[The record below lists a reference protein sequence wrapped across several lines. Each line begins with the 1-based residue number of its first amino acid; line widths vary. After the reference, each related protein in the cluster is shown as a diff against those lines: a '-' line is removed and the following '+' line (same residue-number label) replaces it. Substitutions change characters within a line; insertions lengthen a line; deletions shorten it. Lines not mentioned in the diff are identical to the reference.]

1 MKALDA
7 HAYPGQADGQQG
19 LEGKGGKLDE
29 QAVGA
34 RIWDLPQHLWLPHKL
49 PKGESQ
55 WILPAFSPQEN
66 HSLQSGEGEVHP
78 AGEDGAVI
86 TLVVCHDCFFCP

>member
-1 MKALDA
+1 M
-7 HAYPGQADGQQG
+7 HSQGRQMDGK

-34 RIWDLPQHLWLPHKL
+34 RIWDLSQHLWLPHKL

-55 WILPAFSPQEN
+55 WILPASSPQEN

-78 AGEDGAVI
+78 VGEDGVVI
-86 TLVVCHDCFFCP
+86 TLVVCYDCFFYP